1 MTTAVR
7 SGASIPHLAGT
18 TGHHPRGAGLSD
30 TADGKLD
37 RVLEVLSV
45 VRVDL
50 ARVAERQDAMAARAD
65 GVADDIADLAG
76 RHRQDVRAIWAA
88 LDEVRARPAGLTGR
102 ALLAAA
108 GGIVALAVGVVQIL
122 SHVTIR

>member
-1 MTTAVR
+1 M
-7 SGASIPHLAGT
+7 
-18 TGHHPRGAGLSD
+18 SD

-65 GVADDIADLAG
+65 GVADDIADLAE

-108 GGIVALAVGVVQIL
+108 GGVVALAVGVVQIL

>member
-1 MTTAVR
+1 M
-7 SGASIPHLAGT
+7 SE
-18 TGHHPRGAGLSD
+18 

-37 RVLEVLSV
+37 RVLEVLSG

-65 GVADDIADLAG
+65 AAAGDIADLAE

-88 LDEVRARPAGLTGR
+88 MDEVRARPVGLTGK

-108 GGIVALAVGVVQIL
+108 GGIVALAVGVIQIL
-122 SHVTIR
+122 AHVTIR

>member
-7 SGASIPHLAGT
+7 SGASIHHLAGT
-18 TGHHPRGAGLSD
+18 TDHHPRGAGLSD

-65 GVADDIADLAG
+65 GVADDIADLAE

-108 GGIVALAVGVVQIL
+108 GGVVALAVGVVQIL

>member
-1 MTTAVR
+1 MTT
-7 SGASIPHLAGT
+7 LAGS

-37 RVLEVLSV
+37 RVLVVLSDL
-45 VRVDL
+45 RVDVG
-50 ARVAERQDAMAARAD
+50 RIAERQDAMAARAD
-65 GVADDIADLAG
+65 AAAADIADLAE

-108 GGIVALAVGVVQIL
+108 GGIVALAVGVIEIL
-122 SHVTIR
+122 SRVTIR

>member
-1 MTTAVR
+1 M
-7 SGASIPHLAGT
+7 
-18 TGHHPRGAGLSD
+18 SD

-108 GGIVALAVGVVQIL
+108 GGVVALAVGVVQIL